1 MKFKISKDLQ
11 NTLNLPSSVPRTV
24 VTKKV
29 WSHIKSKK
37 LQHSK
42 NRRDI
47 VLDDALAKLF
57 SKRKGDIVN
66 MFKLQKHLN
75 KHYV

>member
-11 NTLNLPSSVPRTV
+11 NTLKLPSSVPRTV

-29 WSHIKSKK
+29 WAHIKSKK
-37 LQHSK
+37 LQDPK

-47 VLDDALAKLF
+47 VLDDNLAKLF
-57 SKRKGDIVN
+57 SKKRGDIVN

-75 KHYV
+75 KHYL